1 MDTLKSTQKTTHP
14 LLHTPE
20 MIIHLLMWRTLRVY
34 PFVWCASV
42 FCRMLAWC
50 LSSRVLSLAL
60 CNSIVIII
68 NTCAPAGL
76 STSTHQ
82 QLDYKLQAYACMHGC
97 FSLCAHRQVCA
108 HVGVQSFV
116 HSSVCPSI
124 SRQQQCRIVVCVYF
138 YCPSR
143 LKRTRARPCI
153 LVALTE
159 LMIRANKQIVL
170 LVFWYIN
177 IFHMRTQTHISNWNP
192 FVCALLCRM
201 HLCMRFHCC
210 FVKCLYYSYGT
221 QCAWQTQR
229 MPGIT
234 KWGFVAME

>member
-1 MDTLKSTQKTTHP
+1 MCFRFLSHLGHCGVVLVACTL
-14 LLHTPE
+14 LL
-20 MIIHLLMWRTLRVY
+20 
-34 PFVWCASV
+34 S
-42 FCRMLAWC
+42 
-50 LSSRVLSLAL
+50 L

-82 QLDYKLQAYACMHGC
+82 LLDYKLQAYACMHGC
-97 FSLCAHRQVCA
+97 ISFCAHREVCA

-124 SRQQQCRIVVCVYF
+124 SRQQQCRIVVCVYC

-159 LMIRANKQIVL
+159 LMIRANKQIAL
-170 LVFWYIN
+170 LVFEIYSICAHKHTFQ
-177 IFHMRTQTHISNWNP
+177 IGIHLYAPFCVEWN
-192 FVCALLCRM
+192 
-201 HLCMRFHCC
+201 
-210 FVKCLYYSYGT
+210 
-221 QCAWQTQR
+221 
-229 MPGIT
+229 
-234 KWGFVAME
+234 